1 MALKNKPFVKI
12 DTVERK
18 KSKWAQNAF
27 PRGPIAQNLEIFFK
41 EPNPYNQTNSNE
53 PLRLTV
59 PCVNQFL
66 SSRSEVQSSMR

>member
-27 PRGPIAQNLEIFFK
+27 PRGPITQNLEIFFK
-41 EPNPYNQTNSNE
+41 EPNPYNQTNSN
-53 PLRLTV
+53 
-59 PCVNQFL
+59 
-66 SSRSEVQSSMR
+66 